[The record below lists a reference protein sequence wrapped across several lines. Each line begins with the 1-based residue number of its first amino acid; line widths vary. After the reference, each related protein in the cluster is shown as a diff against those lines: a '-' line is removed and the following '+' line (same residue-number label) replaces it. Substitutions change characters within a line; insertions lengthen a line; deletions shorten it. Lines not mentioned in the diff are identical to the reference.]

1 MKYAIGCRGAAERRG
16 LGAQGRSKWVY
27 PDAKGRLQYT
37 ADARGNRIMDF
48 SHAGYKGGG
57 VRIPDVRV
65 ARTVKPVAGDNT
77 AQIQAAIDEVSKLAP
92 DANGFRGAVLLERG
106 TYDVAGS
113 LRIAASGVVLRGS
126 GSGDR
131 RNGRFA

>member
-1 MKYAIGCRGAAERRG
+1 MRSGVVAAV
-16 LGAQGRSKWVY
+16 LVSAAAVLSAQATSKWVY
-27 PDAKGRLQYT
+27 PDANGRLVYT

-65 ARTVKPVAGDNT
+65 ARTVKATAGDNT

-92 DANGFRGAVLLERG
+92 DTDRISRRSAARTGNLRRGG
-106 TYDVAGS
+106 
-113 LRIAASGVVLRGS
+113 
-126 GSGDR
+126 
-131 RNGRFA
+131 